1 MDFKKLEKIKYFET
15 EKISNFSFKFMTLI
29 LKAVNFFMPAES
41 RAKKIG
47 IKKGM
52 TVIDIGC
59 GPGLFIKPVA
69 DLIGPQGHL
78 YALDVQELAIESVE
92 KIARKYGFNNVEGEL
107 VVDYSC
113 RLPDAVADLIYCLDV
128 IHMVPQPDRFF
139 KEMRRLVKS
148 DGVLVIDKGHLKLED
163 AKSRILHSGFWKLET
178 DDGHLIKCNPA

>member
-1 MDFKKLEKIKYFET
+1 MDLKKLEKIKNFET
-15 EKISNFSFKFMTLI
+15 EKMSNFAFKLMTLI
-29 LKAVNFFMPAES
+29 LKAISFFVPAGS
-41 RAKKIG
+41 RAKKFG

-52 TVIDIGC
+52 TVIDSGC

-69 DLIGPQGHL
+69 DLIGAEGHL

-92 KIARKYGFNNVEGEL
+92 KIAKKHGLKNVEGEL

-113 RLPDAVADLIYCLDV
+113 RLPDAVADLIYCVDV
-128 IHMVPQPDRFF
+128 IHMVPQPDRFL
-139 KEMRRLVKS
+139 KEMRRLVKA

-178 DDGHLIKCNPA
+178 DDGNLIRCNPA